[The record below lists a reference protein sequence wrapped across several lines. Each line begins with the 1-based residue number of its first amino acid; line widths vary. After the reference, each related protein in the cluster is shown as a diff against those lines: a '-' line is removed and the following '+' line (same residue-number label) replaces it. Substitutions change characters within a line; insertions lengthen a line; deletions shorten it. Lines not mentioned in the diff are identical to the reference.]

1 MPQPSLNDVH
11 IDAILTN
18 ISTAY
23 IQRSG
28 FIANQVFP
36 VVPVDK
42 QSNKFF
48 VYNKGD
54 WFRDEAE
61 IRGDGMESVASG
73 YTLSTD
79 TYSCDVYSIAKDIG
93 YQLLANADAPLNPK
107 RDATEFVTQRL
118 LLKQEKDWVSTFF
131 KTSVW
136 GQTDQ
141 TGVSGAPTTNQFRQ
155 WSDYVN
161 SDPLVDVEGWKET
174 ILASTGMMPNTLVLG
189 YQVYRQL
196 KNHPDVVDRF
206 KYTSSSIVTTDMLSA
221 LFDVERVLVASAV
234 ENTAAEGATGSY
246 SFTHGKAAM
255 LCYVAPSP
263 SLLQPSAGYTFAWT
277 GISGGLGENVGIK
290 DIPAPLRQAD
300 RIQAEAAWDNKIIGS
315 DLGIFATTA
324 VA

>member
-11 IDAILTN
+11 IDAVLTN

-28 FIANQVFP
+28 FIAGQVFP
-36 VVPVDK
+36 IVPVQKPAD
-42 QSNKFF
+42 KFF

-61 IRGDGMESVASG
+61 VRGDGMEAVASG
-73 YTLSTD
+73 YSLSTD
-79 TYSCDVYSIAKDIG
+79 TYSCDVYAIAKDVG
-93 YQLLANADAPLNPK
+93 YQLLANADAPLSPK

-141 TGVSGAPTTNQFRQ
+141 TGVSGAPSTNQFRQ
-155 WSDYVN
+155 WNDYVN
-161 SDPLVDVEGWKET
+161 SDPLQDVEGWEET

-189 YQVYRQL
+189 YQVFRQL
-196 KNHPDVVDRF
+196 KNNPDIVDRF
-206 KYTSSSIVTTDMLSA
+206 KYTSSATVTTDMLA
-221 LFDVERVLVASAV
+221 AIFDVERVLVASAV

-246 SFTHGKAAM
+246 SFTHGKAAL
-255 LCYVAPSP
+255 LCHVASSP
-263 SLLQPSAGYTFAWT
+263 SLLTPSAGYTFAWS

-300 RIQAEAAWDNKIIGS
+300 RIQGEAAWDNKIIGS
-315 DLGIFATTA
+315 DLGLFAASA